1 MLMLLVEDDVSLIRI
16 LSFPS
21 CVIYSIV
28 STPEAGNMT
37 RLSVS
42 MRGSSRGLRED
53 GSDGVG
59 WSASGDEA
67 EMRRR

>member
-1 MLMLLVEDDVSLIRI
+1 
-16 LSFPS
+16 
-21 CVIYSIV
+21 
-28 STPEAGNMT
+28 MT